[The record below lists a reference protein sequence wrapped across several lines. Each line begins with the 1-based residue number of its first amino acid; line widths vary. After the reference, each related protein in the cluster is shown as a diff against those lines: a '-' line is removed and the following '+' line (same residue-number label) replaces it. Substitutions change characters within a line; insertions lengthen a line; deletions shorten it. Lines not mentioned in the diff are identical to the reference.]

1 MQFGV
6 KTEKKFKMDPK
17 NLLVL
22 FQHPGEPSFFP
33 KNNGKA
39 VLKVPNDYITDEFKG
54 VQLSD
59 RFGDDLAALPVSDLP
74 KPDIAFAEAIKR
86 TEGFSL
92 FVRSH
97 REIAG
102 KLIAFFV
109 KQSSVDAL
117 MSAAIYA
124 RDRLNKYLFQ
134 YAFTVAINHRP
145 DTKNIDVPSFLQ
157 VFPEQ
162 FIDPIALNTMREQ
175 ASVLDPGNRVRI

>member
-1 MQFGV
+1 
-6 KTEKKFKMDPK
+6 MDPK
-17 NLLVL
+17 QLLVL
-22 FQHPGEPSFFP
+22 FQHPGVPSFSLTQ
-33 KNNGKA
+33 KNGNA
-39 VLKVPNDYITDEFKG
+39 VLKVPNDYITDEYKDVNF
-54 VQLSD
+54 SN
-59 RFGDDLAALPVSDLP
+59 RFDDDKTVSVGKLPA
-74 KPDIAFAEAIKR
+74 PDIAFAEVIKR

-102 KLIAFFV
+102 KLISLFV
-109 KQSSVDAL
+109 KQPSVEAL
-117 MSAAIYA
+117 LSAATYA

-162 FIDPIALNTMREQ
+162 FVDPIALNTMREQ
-175 ASVLDPGNRVRI
+175 ASVLDAGSRVRLWFKYNVSA